1 MEFSVFLGYN
11 RSKKR
16 RNDED
21 MITADCHLHTTFST
35 DGKSPIEDMILAGIE
50 KGLSILCFTEHM
62 DYGVTCPE
70 EPDAFK
76 VDTDRYYASYI
87 NMKEKY
93 SEKIRLLFGVELG
106 LTESASEFVKDY
118 TRKYPFDFI
127 IGSSHTAGG
136 IDPYYPAFFENRT
149 EEEAYRFYFESEL
162 SCAASITDFDV
173 YGHLDYALRY
183 GPTRNRNFS
192 YQKYGDL
199 LDTLL
204 KTLIENGKGIEC
216 NSSGFKYGMGHPM
229 PHTDILKRYREL
241 GGEIITIGSDAH
253 ETAHVAHSF
262 PLVKDVLTECGFRY
276 YTVFEGRVPSFYAL

>member
-11 RSKKR
+11 RSKKK
-16 RNDED
+16 RNEND
-21 MITADCHLHTTFST
+21 MITADCHLHTTLST
-35 DGKSPIEDMILAGIE
+35 DGKSPMEDMILAGIE
-50 KGLSILCFTEHM
+50 KGLSTLCFTEHM
-62 DYGVTCPE
+62 DFGDAYGE
-70 EPDAFK
+70 APDDFK

-93 SEKIRLLFGVELG
+93 SGRIRLLFGIELG
-106 LTESASEFVKDY
+106 LIESASDQIKEY

-162 SCAASITDFDV
+162 SCAADITDFDV

-183 GPTRNRNFS
+183 GPTRNRNFTYRK
-192 YQKYGDL
+192 YQDL
-199 LDTLL
+199 LDPLL
-204 KTLIENGKGIEC
+204 KKLIETGKGIEC
-216 NSSGFKYGMGHPM
+216 NSSGFKYNMGHPM
-229 PHTDILKRYREL
+229 PNTAILKRYHEL

-253 ETAHVAHSF
+253 ETIHVAHSF
-262 PLVKDVLTECGFRY
+262 PLVKDVLTECGFHY